1 LLQRIVAIAN
11 NTFIESVRQPVYG
24 IILFSSLVFICLS
37 PFFSM
42 FTMSEDVKV
51 MTDTGLAII
60 FLAGLLLAAFS
71 ASGVIWR
78 EIESKTVLT
87 VITRPVSSLEFIVAK
102 FLGIIFSL
110 LAALYVLTLVFILM
124 IRIGVPETASFT
136 LDWPVTL
143 GILGSLL
150 VALIVGGCANYF
162 FNKNFVSTTI
172 TSVIFLITTAFVG
185 LCFFDKN
192 FSLQSFGADINWE
205 LAKACMLL
213 WFAIF
218 ILGAIATVLSTRLGI
233 VMNMVACTVIFIMGL
248 LSDHILGELACT
260 FIPARIAY
268 ALVPNLQFFWLAD
281 ALTMGRVI
289 PLTYMGNVIGYAL
302 LYQAAILCLGTLIFS
317 GRELS

>member
-1 LLQRIVAIAN
+1 MLQRIAAIAI
-11 NTFIESVRQPVYG
+11 NTFRESVRQPVYG
-24 IILFSSLVFICLS
+24 IILFSSLVLICFS

-42 FTMSEDVKV
+42 FTMSEDVKI
-51 MTDTGLAII
+51 MTDTGLATI

-87 VITRPVSSLEFIVAK
+87 VITRPVSSLEFITAK

-110 LAALYVLTLVFILM
+110 MTALYVLTLVFILM
-124 IRIGVPETASFT
+124 IRIGAPETAGFT
-136 LDWPVTL
+136 LDWPVAL
-143 GILGSLL
+143 GILGSLF
-150 VALIVGGCANYF
+150 VALIIGGCANYF

-172 TSVIFLITTAFVG
+172 TSVIFLITIAFTV

-192 FSLQSFGADINWE
+192 FALQNFGAGINWE
-205 LAKACMLL
+205 LAKVCVLL

-218 ILGAIATVLSTRLGI
+218 ILGAIATVLSTRIGV
-233 VMNMVACTVIFIMGL
+233 VMNMVACLVIFILGL
-248 LSDHILGELACT
+248 LSDHILGELAYT

-281 ALTMGRVI
+281 ALTMERVI

-302 LYQAAILCLGTLIFS
+302 LYQAAILCLGTLFFS

>member
-192 FSLQSFGADINWE
+192 FALQSFGADINWE